1 MSRTNPLYQSAISPR
16 FGLLDGMLLL
26 VIINLDI
33 DSIEALSYIRSNSIL
48 YTELNLTASLHPLV

>member
-33 DSIEALSYIRSNSIL
+33 DSIEYRMD
-48 YTELNLTASLHPLV
+48 SLCHDGLRRNA